1 MNERLS
7 EMKVFEVKGTGETTG
22 EAKWAALRELEKLV
36 PSLVKENV
44 EYKVVSEGER
54 GLLGV
59 GFVEAVVTA
68 RFCMENTDVESPV
81 TDDESFTTNEEL
93 ITNIIK
99 RICSSFATKCT
110 VKVDGDESG
119 YQVTIQ
125 GDDLGVVIGRH
136 GSNINAIQDLV
147 QAALGRSAEKR
158 IPVTVDAAGYRSRR
172 SKVLK
177 EIADQA
183 AAEAI
188 ATDMEIELEPMLASE
203 RKIIHLYL
211 DNRTDVETLSE
222 GTEPK
227 RFVLIRTPDRTNE

>member
-158 IPVTVDAAGYRSRR
+158 I
-172 SKVLK
+172 
-177 EIADQA
+177 
-183 AAEAI
+183 
-188 ATDMEIELEPMLASE
+188 
-203 RKIIHLYL
+203 
-211 DNRTDVETLSE
+211 
-222 GTEPK
+222 
-227 RFVLIRTPDRTNE
+227 